1 MRTAWR
7 LYACSPSSPGRAV
20 VRPLRRPSKQVSL
33 LDISRVHTRWLTI
46 PAALSFPDARGS
58 ATAFPL
64 AAFGLSA
71 LFFAG
76 IALLLPSG
84 VYSFLVLLAT
94 GTVILP
100 LISLPF
106 IHAPTNRK
114 YQHLPQHENQAL
126 RRTSSS
132 TSRPEN
138 SRNSEEPGALNESQ
152 NHKLPTANNS
162 IDASGPLPTLEAS
175 GTENSSLLSTTSED
189 LEDLE
194 NSKHS
199 HSDKPF
205 DTPHLDIRGFALLPL
220 LEFWQLF
227 CMLGLLTGI
236 GLMTIK

>member
-1 MRTAWR
+1 M
-7 LYACSPSSPGRAV
+7 
-20 VRPLRRPSKQVSL
+20 
-33 LDISRVHTRWLTI
+33 
-46 PAALSFPDARGS
+46 SFPDARGT

-94 GTVILP
+94 GTVVLP
-100 LISLPF
+100 LISIPF
-106 IHAPTNRK
+106 VRVPTQRT

-132 TSRPEN
+132 ASPPEHHH
-138 SRNSEEPGALNESQ
+138 SEEPGALNES
-152 NHKLPTANNS
+152 NIHKPPTTNNS
-162 IDASGPLPTLEAS
+162 METSRPYPSPEVPS
-175 GTENSSLLSTTSED
+175 TENSSLLSSSSED

-199 HSDKPF
+199 LSDKTL
-205 DTPHLDIRGFALLPL
+205 DSPHLDIRGFALLPL
-220 LEFWQLF
+220 PEFWQLF

>member
-1 MRTAWR
+1 
-7 LYACSPSSPGRAV
+7 
-20 VRPLRRPSKQVSL
+20 
-33 LDISRVHTRWLTI
+33 
-46 PAALSFPDARGS
+46 LSFPDARGT

-71 LFFAG
+71 LFFAA

-94 GTVILP
+94 GTVVLP

-106 IHAPTNRK
+106 IRAPTQRT

-132 TSRPEN
+132 TSRPEHHH
-138 SRNSEEPGALNESQ
+138 SEEPGALNESQ
-152 NHKLPTANNS
+152 NHKSPTTNNS
-162 IDASGPLPTLEAS
+162 IEASRPYPGLEAPT
-175 GTENSSLLSTTSED
+175 TENSSLLSNSSED

-199 HSDKPF
+199 HSDKTL
-205 DTPHLDIRGFALLPL
+205 DSPHLDIRGFALLPL
-220 LEFWQLF
+220 PEFWQLF

>member
-1 MRTAWR
+1 M
-7 LYACSPSSPGRAV
+7 
-20 VRPLRRPSKQVSL
+20 
-33 LDISRVHTRWLTI
+33 
-46 PAALSFPDARGS
+46 SFPDARGT

-84 VYSFLVLLAT
+84 VYSFLILLAT
-94 GTVILP
+94 GTVVLP

-106 IHAPTNRK
+106 VRAPTHRK

-132 TSRPEN
+132 ASRPEH

-152 NHKLPTANNS
+152 DHKPPTTNNS
-162 IDASGPLPTLEAS
+162 IDVSGPHPNLEAS
-175 GTENSSLLSTTSED
+175 STENSSLLSTTSED

-194 NSKHS
+194 DLENSKHS
-199 HSDKPF
+199 HSDK
-205 DTPHLDIRGFALLPL
+205 TLGSPHLDIRGFALLPL
-220 LEFWQLF
+220 PEFWQLF